1 MRACPQGGREDDGGK
16 AGAWACGLWPDGKG
30 MRAVGRFWGRLE
42 CYDVYGNSYLDFAE
56 AASVMDIV
64 YNCQKVRMPM
74 HQMEKRWITGIG
86 IYPWWS
92 E

>member
-1 MRACPQGGREDDGGK
+1 MGRQGPGPAVCGRMARGCEPLVDFGEGSN
-16 AGAWACGLWPDGKG
+16 
-30 MRAVGRFWGRLE
+30 V
-42 CYDVYGNSYLDFAE
+42 YDVYGNSYLDFAE

-86 IYPWWS
+86 IYPWRS